1 MPLLADKI
9 EIEVKK
15 WVSRKF
21 VRIAEKFLLVAQKR
35 FYAPNAERNVLKLE
49 KSAKKNTYRN

>member
-1 MPLLADKI
+1 LPLLADKI

-21 VRIAEKFLLVAQKR
+21 VRIAEKFLLVDQKR
-35 FYAPNAERNVLKLE
+35 FYAQNAERNASKLE
-49 KSAKKNTYRN
+49 KNERKR